1 MNRLLSKTK
10 LVHYLLAGYTILL
23 FCNQMLC
30 LLINCK
36 AQLSGNYD
44 EISNFVKNYNVS
56 DWLIHF
62 EGGFVRRGL
71 IGEILY
77 WIYDFTHVN
86 IPILITLFAFFL
98 LLLFSILF
106 VRKWMQYRLS
116 VVLLPSFILL
126 GGLWGSNSYMWFRRD
141 VLIFLLVWTA
151 FTCYSNLIKNKKKYA
166 FLFQI
171 VAIFTILS
179 HEASFFYMLPII
191 VCHYCFLNL
200 RNHGWKYSLAKAS
213 MIALPSV
220 CTFFM
225 CSLFKGNVETAHAI
239 WDSWHPLFVQLGIG
253 NVSLGLGPD
262 ALTWDTMSTFK
273 DHAYMNFI
281 KCDYGIPS
289 FMLWPIVYLAIIY
302 LLVNANKIMLCPVK
316 AKKPFSIMK
325 YLHILFFVAFFML
338 PMFTVL
344 SCDNKRLMLYCTLSS
359 FLFYFS
365 MPQQMLGVFY
375 HEKLTKCLIYIYCV
389 LTQGVFINKCSFI
402 VILLFAGMPSMNFSF
417 EDTFGSSMVGLSIS
431 FITKVLHILNVIL

>member
-1 MNRLLSKTK
+1 MTRLLSKTK
-10 LVHYLLAGYTILL
+10 LVHYLLAGYAILL
-23 FCNQMLC
+23 FCSQLVF
-30 LLINCK
+30 LITNCK
-36 AQLSGNYD
+36 IQLHGNCD
-44 EISNFVKNYNVS
+44 AVAEIVCNFHIS
-56 DWLIHF
+56 DWLINY

-71 IGEILY
+71 MGEFLY
-77 WIYDFTHVN
+77 WIYNLTHVN
-86 IPILITLFAFFL
+86 IPILITVSSFCL

-106 VRKWMQYRLS
+106 ARKWSQYRLS

-126 GGLWGSNSYMWFRRD
+126 GGLFGGNSFMWFRRD
-141 VLIFLLVWTA
+141 VLIFLLVWAT
-151 FTCYSNLIKNKKKYA
+151 FICYGNMLKNKKIYV

-171 VAIFTILS
+171 VAIITILS

-191 VCHYCFLNL
+191 ACHYCFLNL

-213 MIALPSV
+213 MIALPSA

-239 WDSWHPLFVQLGIG
+239 WNSWHPLFVQLGIG
-253 NVSLGLGPD
+253 DVSLGMGPD
-262 ALTWDTMSTFK
+262 ALTWNTISTFK
-273 DHAYMNFI
+273 YHAYLNFI
-281 KCDYGIPS
+281 RCNYGIPS

-316 AKKPFSIMK
+316 AKKPFSILK
-325 YLHILFFVAFFML
+325 YLHILFIVAFFML

-365 MPQQMLGVFY
+365 MPQQMFGVFY
-375 HEKLTKCLIYIYCV
+375 HEKLSKALTKIYYFLTHGIFAKTYLFV
-389 LTQGVFINKCSFI
+389 LV
-402 VILLFAGMPSMNFSF
+402 LLFAGMPSVYFSIEGIF
-417 EDTFGSSMVGLSIS
+417 KSSMAGLPIS
-431 FITKVLHILNVIL
+431 LTKQALLILGVI